1 MILIRLTIKF
11 ECFRFEIHSAECP
24 KQQLG
29 MIGIVLVQKD
39 LSVEP
44 FTRIFLP
51 KTADFDQLAV

>member
-1 MILIRLTIKF
+1 LTIKF
-11 ECFRFEIHSAECP
+11 ECFRFEIHSAEYP

-44 FTRIFLP
+44 FARIFLP